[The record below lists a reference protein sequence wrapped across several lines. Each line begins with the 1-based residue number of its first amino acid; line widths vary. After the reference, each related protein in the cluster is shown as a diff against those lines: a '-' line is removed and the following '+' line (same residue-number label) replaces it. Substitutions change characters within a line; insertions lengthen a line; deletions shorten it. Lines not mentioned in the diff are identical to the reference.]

1 MARTVPA
8 SIEAAAAQRIT
19 RPGYL
24 VLIEF
29 STPLR
34 LSSRNDQSYGGYTWT
49 GGRIGKVDAGE
60 GGGSL
65 ELMNADLAMSALILN
80 EGMADRPVSVWEFHT
95 DNPTDVVQ
103 VFSGVGDSSEIGMD
117 RVKVRLA
124 PENRRTLYSPRRFVN
139 AGSGFNTLAPAGT
152 RIVWGGQA
160 FVLERR

>member
-8 SIEAAAAQRIT
+8 SITTAAAQRIT

-34 LSSRNDQSYGGYTWT
+34 LSSRNDQSYAGYTWT
-49 GGRIGKVDAGE
+49 GGRLGKVDAGE
-60 GGGSL
+60 GGGSI
-65 ELMNADLAMSALILN
+65 ELMNGDLAMSALVLN
-80 EGMADRPVSVWEFHT
+80 EGMADRPVTVWEFHA
-95 DNPTDVVQ
+95 DNPADAVRI
-103 VFSGVGDSSEIGMD
+103 FSGVGDSSEIGKD

-124 PENRRTLYSPRRFVN
+124 PENRRTMYSPRRFIN
-139 AGSGFNTLAPAGT
+139 KASGFNTLAPAGT

-160 FVLERR
+160 FILERR